1 MAHVRLSTTVDGD
14 LLAKAREI
22 NPGATDS
29 TLVEAALRLL
39 LREHRRAKID
49 AAYAKAYADGNDAVD
64 EWGDLNAFLDAAVAS
79 RTPADEY

>member
-1 MAHVRLSTTVDGD
+1 
-14 LLAKAREI
+14 
-22 NPGATDS
+22 
-29 TLVEAALRLL
+29 L